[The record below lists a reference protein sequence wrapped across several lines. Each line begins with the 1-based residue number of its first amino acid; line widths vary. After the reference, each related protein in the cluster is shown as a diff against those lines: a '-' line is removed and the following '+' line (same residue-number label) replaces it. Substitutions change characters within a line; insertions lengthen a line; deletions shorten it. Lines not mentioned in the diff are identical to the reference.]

1 MALLNNKNTKD
12 KWLEQIF
19 TEYPEF
25 KTDTLK
31 LHYIENMIEAYLAD
45 EKNFKKMTYELKK
58 KGDDVDI
65 TQKTLEPIVSITKI
79 EAEAP
84 IETAMIEEV
93 EEKEEVEA

>member
-31 LHYIENMIEAYLAD
+31 HHYIEQMIDSYLAD

-84 IETAMIEEV
+84 IETATIEEV